1 MQSEWITRF
10 SRAVERLV
18 PDAITASIF
27 FLFLLAVAA
36 LATGNSPE
44 TTMEAYYKGLWM
56 LLPFTMQMTLIVVL
70 GRVLGS
76 TPLFKSAVRS
86 LSRLPRT
93 AGQVVVLSVLVVT
106 ILSYFYW
113 GLGIA
118 LGPLTAIYFCR
129 EAERKSI
136 RIDFPFL
143 LAANMAAQSV
153 WQYGLS
159 ATNALMMATPGHF
172 LEATT
177 GVMTLRSTIWSP
189 AAIAQDVAF
198 ALGLTALTCALMP
211 RERRSVSEFPDACR
225 LAEPEEASGTAPGA
239 GKTLTYSE
247 RLERYSSLTLLL
259 CLALAL
265 WVYHHFAVKGLG
277 LDLNSLNTIFLLI
290 CLLLH
295 RNVYR
300 FTRAL
305 QEAIGSSWPVVVTY
319 HLYAGI
325 AGLLQYT
332 TLGESIAEIAASLS
346 TRHTFPLWAAIAG
359 TAVAIFIP
367 STGGQWVIQGF
378 VTVKAAAAVGVTA
391 QRGMLALG
399 VGDQMGNLVSPFWY
413 VVMAGVARVDFRRF
427 FGYGLIFAALWFGL
441 GVLVFTFLP
450 C

>member
-1 MQSEWITRF
+1 MPTDWTTRF
-10 SRAVERLV
+10 SRTVERFV

-27 FLFLLAVAA
+27 FLLLLAVAA

-76 TPLFKSAVRS
+76 TPLFKSAVRRLS
-86 LSRLPRT
+86 LLPRT
-93 AGQVVVLSVLVVT
+93 RGQVVALSLLVVAV
-106 ILSYFYW
+106 LSYFYW

-129 EAERKSI
+129 EAERKGI
-136 RIDFPFL
+136 PIDFPFL

-177 GVMTLRSTIWSP
+177 GVMTFRTTIWTP
-189 AAIAQDVAF
+189 AAIAQEIGY
-198 ALGLTALTCALMP
+198 ALGLICITWALMP
-211 RERRSVSEFPDACR
+211 RERRSVSDFPDAYR
-225 LAEPEEASGTAPGA
+225 LADPEEPAGA
-239 GKTLTYSE
+239 GDRGVSLTHSE

-259 CLALAL
+259 GLALAL
-265 WVYHHFAVKGLG
+265 WVYYHFAVKRLG
-277 LDLNSLNTIFLLI
+277 LDLNSLNTLFLLL

-295 RNVYR
+295 RNVHR
-300 FTRAL
+300 FTKAL

-319 HLYAGI
+319 HLYSGI

-332 TLGESIAEIAASLS
+332 TLGESIAEIAAAWS
-346 TRHTFPLWAAIAG
+346 TRYTFPLLAAVAG
-359 TAVAIFIP
+359 TAVAIFVP

-378 VTVKAAAAVGVTA
+378 VTVRAAGAVGVTA

-399 VGDQMGNLVSPFWY
+399 VGDQMGNLISPFWY
-413 VVMAGVARVDFRRF
+413 VVMAGIARVDFRRF
-427 FGYGLIFAALWFGL
+427 FGYGLLFAAVWFVL
-441 GVLVFTFLP
+441 GVLAFTFLP